1 MPCKSCRPLDSTH
14 WLVAYQVS
22 AEPEV
27 KALATT
33 ALWGWVNQ
41 LSRSESKS
49 VRVAD
54 PYFFLSFISA
64 ALHNFSQPGS
74 IKLSIGKPPG
84 SCITPTILGV
94 TSLFNKSIFFAARDS
109 ISVHCLGRM
118 QDQVTHASTKVQL
131 VKPRLSWLGHLD
143 HSRTS
148 DGAASNPS
156 NINTFQNGLLQDRRP
171 FVHLRKVGIH
181 ARRSS
186 GRLTGRRA
194 AVRSFL
200 GVTVSTTSTIVRQCS

>member
-1 MPCKSCRPLDSTH
+1 MRMGGPIKQVWIKVCSC
-14 WLVAYQVS
+14 
-22 AEPEV
+22 
-27 KALATT
+27 
-33 ALWGWVNQ
+33 G
-41 LSRSESKS
+41 
-49 VRVAD
+49 
-54 PYFFLSFISA
+54 SFTSA
-64 ALHNFSQPGS
+64 ALHNFSPPDS
-74 IKLSIGKPPG
+74 IRLSIGTSPG

-94 TSLFNKSIFFAARDS
+94 TSHFNKSIFFAARDS

-118 QDQVTHASTKVQL
+118 QDQVTHASTKVQH

-148 DGAASNPS
+148 GGAASNPS
-156 NINTFQNGLLQDRRP
+156 NTNIFQNWLLQDRRP
-171 FVHLRKVGIH
+171 FVYLRKVRIH

-200 GVTVSTTSTIVRQCS
+200 GVSLHNFHSREAMHLVNVLHCSRKSTFDHMQFSEMSLQRSFRKWVFSELKASMS